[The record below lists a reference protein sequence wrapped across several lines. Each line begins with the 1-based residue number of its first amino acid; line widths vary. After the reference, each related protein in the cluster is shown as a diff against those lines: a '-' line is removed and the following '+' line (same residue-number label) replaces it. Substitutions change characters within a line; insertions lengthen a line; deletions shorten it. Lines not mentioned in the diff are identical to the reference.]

1 MAHQKTVHLPTQ
13 SQAANVGIITDGTA
27 IGFVMESNFP
37 DINLFGLLGITL
49 WSLMDKSFLNQAS
62 LEVTTG
68 PAHQHGHG
76 GFRIDRL
83 VVFKPAVDHF
93 IHRSVS
99 TDGNDLI
106 GPLLKRLAGQNCGM
120 SGIFRETGGDGA
132 MHRFQCLFQF
142 IPTFSRFASSGSR
155 IEDCKS
161 FQSVLLSV
169 NLYDNGLAKLCPSGF
184 NLRGIQCYY

>member
-1 MAHQKTVHLPTQ
+1 
-13 SQAANVGIITDGTA
+13 
-27 IGFVMESNFP
+27 
-37 DINLFGLLGITL
+37 
-49 WSLMDKSFLNQAS
+49 MDKSLWDQAS

-93 IHRSVS
+93 IQRPVS
-99 TDGNDLI
+99 SDGNDQF
-106 GPLLKRLAGQNCGM
+106 GPHLKRLAGQNCGM
-120 SGIFRETGGDGA
+120 SGIFREKGGDGA
-132 MHRFQCLFQF
+132 MHRFQFLFQLF
-142 IPTFSRFASSGSR
+142 PTFSRFASSGSR

-169 NLYDNGLAKLCPSGF
+169 T
-184 NLRGIQCYY
+184 

>member
-1 MAHQKTVHLPTQ
+1 
-13 SQAANVGIITDGTA
+13 
-27 IGFVMESNFP
+27 
-37 DINLFGLLGITL
+37 
-49 WSLMDKSFLNQAS
+49 MDKSLWDQAS

-93 IHRSVS
+93 IQRPVS
-99 TDGNDLI
+99 TDGKDLV
-106 GPLLKRLAGQNCGM
+106 GPFLKRLASQNCGM

-132 MHRFQCLFQF
+132 MHRFQFLFQF
-142 IPTFSRFASSGSR
+142 FPTFTRFASSGSR

-161 FQSVLLSV
+161 FQSVLLPV
-169 NLYDNGLAKLCPSGF
+169 T
-184 NLRGIQCYY
+184 